1 MGTVGN
7 FRSIALEFKLWPSG
21 VKNSTAAAQVA
32 VEVKA
37 RSLAQS
43 SGLKDPD
50 AAVMAWIHSLAWE
63 LPHAVGMAKKKKIN
77 K

>member
-50 AAVMAWIHSLAWE
+50 ATVMA
-63 LPHAVGMAKKKKIN
+63 
-77 K
+77 